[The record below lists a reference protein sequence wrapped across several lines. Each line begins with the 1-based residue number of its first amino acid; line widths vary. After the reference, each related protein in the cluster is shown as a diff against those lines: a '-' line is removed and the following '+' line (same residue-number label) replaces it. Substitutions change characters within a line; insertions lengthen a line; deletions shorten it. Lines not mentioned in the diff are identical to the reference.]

1 MNNGVSFEYKIN
13 NDVKRSRLS
22 VSLYIVIQR
31 RNGFIEEDLIATS
44 KPTKY
49 TKYKKGETDAD
60 SLGYVSANLRAGG
73 LKALIAESRD
83 LILYR
88 YSEVIDPDKV
98 TERFTD
104 NSPSGVTREAAA
116 YIPQTESESKKRK
129 PNNLVE
135 LLSGRDN
142 QDQNQSFRSK
152 SGSIEIVKGESNW
165 LTNADALQKVKNESN
180 GYGAAPAINQSAQAA
195 TPTDNKSNVSTDFSV
210 ANLDKNNELM
220 KVSQSKGDI
229 NNTTI
234 NNNNQSN
241 AITSS
246 SINTF
251 SEVSD
256 NSRTITDLYKSKSN
270 YEYILD
276 KKNRDKYTAET
287 LKIAKTELANV
298 DANIKKEITKY
309 NKAHPGDNKYKTEA
323 EVKKEQ
329 LKEEAQTKKKDSEKA
344 EKPAGVEKA
353 MVKLAETNKLAKSPK
368 IENTSANKIDK
379 IKPTVKDDAK
389 LSKISTPATITKE
402 TAKSPDDDKKLANK
416 IISDI
421 NKPLDFTSKV
431 FDEPTKE
438 QIAGDSNI
446 TPKNER
452 EATNKAVKAGTIK
465 KEVIDV
471 KKLNQ
476 TPETK
481 SQMDQKKLLQTLVNS
496 AQTTATNT
504 SNTINNTS
512 NNKTDNNAAAANE
525 IKLDNT
531 QPLKHQPKLPK
542 SNKPKE
548 GSEPV
553 DNSQSELNSQLL
565 NAIYDLLSTGIKVK
579 YS

>member
-31 RNGFIEEDLIATS
+31 NGYIEEDLIATS

-49 TKYKKGETDAD
+49 TKYKRGETDAD
-60 SLGYVSANLRAGG
+60 SLGYVLANLRAGG
-73 LKALIAESRD
+73 LKDLIAESRD

-104 NSPSGVTREAAA
+104 NSPSGVTRAQAELVPEPTIFPFAK
-116 YIPQTESESKKRK
+116 ESLSATQELT
-129 PNNLVE
+129 PN
-135 LLSGRDN
+135 RIAT
-142 QDQNQSFRSK
+142 DQNQSFLSK
-152 SGSIEIVKGESNW
+152 SGSIEIVEAKSNW
-165 LTNADALQKVKNESN
+165 LTNADASRTVKNQSD
-180 GYGAAPAINQSAQAA
+180 GFGSAPDPNQPAQPA

-210 ANLDKNNELM
+210 ANLDKNNELI

-246 SINTF
+246 STNTF

-256 NSRTITDLYKSKSN
+256 NSSTITDLYKSKSN

-298 DANIKKEITKY
+298 DATIKKEITKY

-329 LKEEAQTKKKDSEKA
+329 LKEEAQTKKKDSEKD

-353 MVKLAETNKLAKSPK
+353 MAKLAEANKLPKSPK
-368 IENTSANKIDK
+368 IENTSASKIDK
-379 IKPTVKDDAK
+379 IKTTVKDAK
-389 LSKISTPATITKE
+389 LPEKSTPAAITKE
-402 TAKSPDDDKKLANK
+402 TDKSSDGDLANK
-416 IISDI
+416 IISNI
-421 NKPLDFTSKV
+421 TKPLEFTSKV
-431 FDEPTKE
+431 FDKPTEDLIK
-438 QIAGDSNI
+438 DDPNI
-446 TPKNER
+446 TPKNEQ
-452 EATNKAVKAGTIK
+452 EATNKAVKPATIK

-471 KKLNQ
+471 KKLKPDQATANQ
-476 TPETK
+476 IKQNANLAELKNYASTI
-481 SQMDQKKLLQTLVNS
+481 
-496 AQTTATNT
+496 ATNT

-512 NNKTDNNAAAANE
+512 NNKTDNNNAAAATE

>member
-1 MNNGVSFEYKIN
+1 MNTGASFEYKIN

-22 VSLYIVIQR
+22 VSLYIVIQ

-60 SLGYVSANLRAGG
+60 SLGYVAANLRKGG
-73 LKALIAESRD
+73 LKDLIAESRD

-88 YSEVIDPDKV
+88 YSEVIDPDPDKL
-98 TERFTD
+98 TERTTN
-104 NSPSGVTREAAA
+104 NSPSGVTRAAAA

-142 QDQNQSFRSK
+142 QNQSFLSK
-152 SGSIEIVKGESNW
+152 SGMIELVKSESNL
-165 LTNADALQKVKNESN
+165 LTDADALRKIKNESD
-180 GYGAAPAINQSAQAA
+180 GYGSAPVFNQSAQPA

-220 KVSQSKGDI
+220 KFSNSKGDVN

-234 NNNNQSN
+234 TNNNQSN

-246 SINTF
+246 STNTF
-251 SEVSD
+251 SDVSD

-276 KKNRDKYTAET
+276 KKNRDQYTAET
-287 LKIAKTELANV
+287 LKIAKTELAKV
-298 DANIKKEITKY
+298 DADIKKEITKY

-329 LKEEAQTKKKDSEKA
+329 LKTEAQTKKTDSEKA

-353 MVKLAETNKLAKSPK
+353 LAKVAEANKLAESPK
-368 IENTSANKIDK
+368 IENKSSDIKIEPTS
-379 IKPTVKDDAK
+379 KDSK
-389 LSKISTPATITKE
+389 LPKDNTPAAITKE
-402 TAKSPDDDKKLANK
+402 SAKSSDDDSAAKK

-421 NKPLDFTSKV
+421 TKPLEFKQKE
-431 FDEPTKE
+431 FDELTRALVK
-438 QIAGDSNI
+438 GDSNI
-446 TPKNER
+446 NTESEKKE
-452 EATNKAVKAGTIK
+452 TDKFVKPGEIK
-465 KEVIDV
+465 KQKTDV

-476 TPETK
+476 TPPTPL
-481 SQMDQKKLLQTLVNS
+481 QMEQKKLLQTLVNS
-496 AQTTATNT
+496 AKTTATNT
-504 SNTINNTS
+504 SINNTNTS
-512 NNKTDNNAAAANE
+512 NNKTNNKAAAANQ

-531 QPLKHQPKLPK
+531 QPLKPEDPTKP
-542 SNKPKE
+542 NEPKE
-548 GSEPV
+548 DSESV

-579 YS
+579 Y

>member
-31 RNGFIEEDLIATS
+31 NGYIEEDLIATS

-49 TKYKKGETDAD
+49 TKYKRGETDAD
-60 SLGYVSANLRAGG
+60 SLGYVLANLRAGG
-73 LKALIAESRD
+73 LKDLIAESRD

-104 NSPSGVTREAAA
+104 NSPSGVTRAQAELVPEPTIFPFAK
-116 YIPQTESESKKRK
+116 ESLSATQELT
-129 PNNLVE
+129 PN
-135 LLSGRDN
+135 RIAT
-142 QDQNQSFRSK
+142 DQNQSFLSK
-152 SGSIEIVKGESNW
+152 SGSIEIVEAKSNW
-165 LTNADALQKVKNESN
+165 LTNADASRTVKNQSD
-180 GYGAAPAINQSAQAA
+180 GFGSAPDPNQPAQPA

-246 SINTF
+246 STNTF

-256 NSRTITDLYKSKSN
+256 NSSTITDLYKSKSN

-298 DANIKKEITKY
+298 DATIKKEITKY

-329 LKEEAQTKKKDSEKA
+329 LKEEAQTKKKDSEKD
-344 EKPAGVEKA
+344 EKPAGVETA
-353 MVKLAETNKLAKSPK
+353 MAKLAETNKLPESPK
-368 IENTSANKIDK
+368 IKNTSASKIDK

-389 LSKISTPATITKE
+389 LPEKSTPAAITKE
-402 TAKSPDDDKKLANK
+402 TDKSSDGDLANK
-416 IISDI
+416 IISNI
-421 NKPLDFTSKV
+421 TKPLEFTSKV
-431 FDEPTKE
+431 FDKPTEDLIK
-438 QIAGDSNI
+438 DDPNI
-446 TPKNER
+446 TLKAEK
-452 EATNKAVKAGTIK
+452 EETNKAVKAGTAVK
-465 KEVIDV
+465 KVIDV
-471 KKLNQ
+471 KKLEKDPATENQ
-476 TPETK
+476 K
-481 SQMDQKKLLQTLVNS
+481 QTSSNLAALKNYAS
-496 AQTTATNT
+496 TIATNT

-512 NNKTDNNAAAANE
+512 NNKTDNNNAAAATE

-531 QPLKHQPKLPK
+531 QPLKPTPKPK

>member
-22 VSLYIVIQR
+22 VSLYIVIKR

-73 LKALIAESRD
+73 LKTLIAESRD

-142 QDQNQSFRSK
+142 QDQNQSFLGK
-152 SGSIEIVKGESNW
+152 SGSIKIVKPESNW
-165 LTNADALQKVKNESN
+165 LTGADGLRKVENESN

-210 ANLDKNNELM
+210 ANLDKNNELI

-246 SINTF
+246 STNTF

-256 NSRTITDLYKSKSN
+256 NSSTITDLYKSKSN

-298 DANIKKEITKY
+298 DATIKKEITKY

-329 LKEEAQTKKKDSEKA
+329 LKEEAQTKKKDSEKD

-353 MVKLAETNKLAKSPK
+353 MAKLAEANKLPKSPK
-368 IENTSANKIDK
+368 IENTSASKIDK
-379 IKPTVKDDAK
+379 IKTTVKDAK
-389 LSKISTPATITKE
+389 LPEKSTPAAITKE
-402 TAKSPDDDKKLANK
+402 TDKSSDGDLANK
-416 IISDI
+416 IISNI
-421 NKPLDFTSKV
+421 TKPLEFTSKV
-431 FDEPTKE
+431 FDKPTEDLIK
-438 QIAGDSNI
+438 DDPNI
-446 TPKNER
+446 TPKNEQ
-452 EATNKAVKAGTIK
+452 EATNKAVKPATIK

-471 KKLNQ
+471 KKLKPDQATANQ
-476 TPETK
+476 IKQNANLAELKNYASTI
-481 SQMDQKKLLQTLVNS
+481 
-496 AQTTATNT
+496 ATNT

-512 NNKTDNNAAAANE
+512 NNKTDNNNAAAATE

>member
-22 VSLYIVIQR
+22 VSLYIVIKR

-73 LKALIAESRD
+73 LKTLIAESRD

-165 LTNADALQKVKNESN
+165 LTNADASRTVKNQSD
-180 GYGAAPAINQSAQAA
+180 GFGSVPAPNQPAQPA

-246 SINTF
+246 STNTF

-256 NSRTITDLYKSKSN
+256 NSSTITDLYKSKSN

-298 DANIKKEITKY
+298 DATIKKEITKY

-329 LKEEAQTKKKDSEKA
+329 LKEEAQTKKKDSEKD

-353 MVKLAETNKLAKSPK
+353 MAKLAEANKLPESPK
-368 IENTSANKIDK
+368 IENTSASKIDK
-379 IKPTVKDDAK
+379 IKTTVKDAK
-389 LSKISTPATITKE
+389 LPEKSTPAAITKE
-402 TAKSPDDDKKLANK
+402 TDKSSDGDLANK
-416 IISDI
+416 IISNI
-421 NKPLDFTSKV
+421 TKPLEFTSKV
-431 FDEPTKE
+431 FDKPTEDLIKD
-438 QIAGDSNI
+438 DSNI
-446 TPKNER
+446 TLKAEK
-452 EATNKAVKAGTIK
+452 EETNKAVKAGTAVK

-471 KKLNQ
+471 KKLNPNQ
-476 TPETK
+476 ATANQIKQNANLAELKNYASTI
-481 SQMDQKKLLQTLVNS
+481 
-496 AQTTATNT
+496 ATNT

-512 NNKTDNNAAAANE
+512 NNKTDNNNAAAATE